1 MLAVFLTCLKVLG
14 IALLSVLALVILL
27 LLLVLF
33 VPIRYRVEARK
44 LREEDNGIF
53 AKIKITWL
61 LHLLNICFQ
70 YPDAAYVRVRILFF
84 TIFRSDKPKESTDK
98 MKNIEDEEKKE
109 SKSSDTSNVES
120 TEQVTEEKTVEEEK
134 RQTATGQMSQPE
146 EDEEQSKQNIN
157 EKIEIF
163 LKAVLRFLKKLKY
176 TIKGIY
182 DKIKEIIHNI
192 RYYCEIIK
200 SDLFQR
206 TWNKCSKE
214 IFALLKSI
222 APRKIKGQIE
232 VGMEDPATTGQILA
246 YYGML
251 YPVLGDKI
259 NVIPNFEQVV
269 LQGDLL
275 IKGKI
280 TIYKVLKTAFVVY
293 FNNDMRKLLKLLK
306 KEDA

>member
-1 MLAVFLTCLKVLG
+1 MFAVFLTCLKVLG
-14 IALLSVLALVILL
+14 IVLLSVLALVMLL

-33 VPIRYRVEARK
+33 VPVRYRVEARK
-44 LREEDNGIF
+44 LQEEDNGIF

-70 YPDAAYVRVRILFF
+70 YPDAAYVRVRILLF
-84 TIFRSDKPKESTDK
+84 TIFRSDKPKESTGK
-98 MKNIEDEEKKE
+98 KKNMEEGE
-109 SKSSDTSNVES
+109 AANSKSSDTSIAEP
-120 TEQVTEEKTVEEEK
+120 TEQIGEEKTGREEK
-134 RQTATGQMSQPE
+134 KQTTTGQTDKTE
-146 EDEEQSKQNIN
+146 EDEGQSKQKIN

-176 TIKGIY
+176 TIMGIY
-182 DKIKEIIHNI
+182 DKIKEIIYNI
-192 RYYCEIIK
+192 RYYCNIIK

-232 VGMEDPATTGQILA
+232 IGMEDPATTGQILA

-293 FNNDMRKLLKLLK
+293 FNKDIRKLLKLLK